1 MMGTGNCAPP
11 ALLQNHGDE
20 EEDEDRGD
28 DEVTR
33 QMIGTDAD
41 RKNGITKKGLA
52 LLGPRGPL
60 VLPLVRPPV
69 PKISITFYPR
79 GPPKRSP

>member
-28 DEVTR
+28 RDKRQR
-33 QMIGTDAD
+33 QMLTVMM
-41 RKNGITKKGLA
+41 KMQKW
-52 LLGPRGPL
+52 LGQQS
-60 VLPLVRPPV
+60 PV
-69 PKISITFYPR
+69 VQKSCKISFTPKVR
-79 GPPKRSP
+79 GKGEYASWQTNFNDSGL